1 MRIVLSF
8 SLIALILTC
17 CCRHEKATD
26 IHDNPTD
33 NLRVSV
39 RFAKGFDIRD
49 QGTYQTLMIYNPWQK
64 ANNIS
69 YRYRLFAGDT
79 MMNEQDRG
87 MNIKVPVKRVICLS
101 TTHIGFIDYVEELG
115 SIVGLSGSRYV
126 SNPYLL
132 DQINKGNVYDV
143 GYDEGI
149 NYELILKLEPD
160 LVIAYGVSGNET
172 GFSEKLKEL
181 GIRVMFIAEYLEE
194 NPLAKMEW
202 VKVFAALYQKEDE
215 ISLKYDSAVD
225 NYSALV
231 RKISGLENRPTVLLG
246 LPWKGS
252 WYISG
257 GDSYIAQLIS
267 DAGGAYLWE
276 HTRFRDSKPMS
287 LETIFSKA
295 YEADYWLNTGIAK
308 SIGEILDIDKRFES
322 LSCIKNSKVY
332 NNNKLVNP
340 QGGNEYFEKGVVEPD
355 VILADLIT
363 ILHPEILPS
372 HQLKYYQRLH

>member
-8 SLIALILTC
+8 ALIIIILFC
-17 CCRHEKATD
+17 CCRHEKKGH
-26 IHDNPTD
+26 IHDHLTD
-33 NLRVSV
+33 NLSVSV
-39 RFAKGFDIRD
+39 KYAKGFDLTN
-49 QGTYQTLMIYNPWQK
+49 QGSFQTLTIYNPWQK
-64 ANNIS
+64 AKNIS
-69 YRYRLFAGDT
+69 YRYHLCTSDT
-79 MMNEQDRG
+79 SIDDPAKETV
-87 MNIKVPVKRVICLS
+87 IKVPVKKVICLS
-101 TTHIGFIDYVEELG
+101 TTHIGFIEYVEELE
-115 SIVGLSGSRYV
+115 SIAGLSGSRYV

-132 DQINKGNVYDV
+132 DQINQGNVYDI

-149 NYELILKLEPD
+149 NYELILKLQPD

-181 GIRVMFIAEYLEE
+181 GIQVLFVAEYLEE
-194 NPLAKMEW
+194 NPVAKMEW
-202 VKVFAALYQKEDE
+202 VKVFAALYHKENE
-215 ISLKYDSAVD
+215 VSEKYDSAVD
-225 NYSALV
+225 RYYSLV
-231 RKISGLENRPTVLLG
+231 RKVSGLRHRPTVLLG
-246 LPWKGS
+246 LPWRGT

-267 DAGGAYLWE
+267 DAGGDYLWSNS
-276 HTRFRDSKPMS
+276 RFRDSKPMS

-295 YEADYWLNTGIAK
+295 YEAEFWLNTGVAG
-308 SIGEILDIDKRFES
+308 SISEILDIDERFES
-322 LSCIKNSKVY
+322 LVCIRNGKVY
-332 NNNKLVNP
+332 NNNNLINT

>member
-1 MRIVLSF
+1 MQTVLTF
-8 SLIALILTC
+8 SLITFILTC
-17 CCRHEKATD
+17 CCRHEKTID
-26 IHDNPTD
+26 IHDHPAN
-33 NLRVSV
+33 NQSVSV
-39 RFAKGFDIRD
+39 KFAKGFEIRD
-49 QGTYQTLMIYNPWQK
+49 QGSYQTLMIYNPWQK
-64 ANNIS
+64 AKNIS
-69 YRYRLFAGDT
+69 YRYHLCASDT
-79 MMNEQDRG
+79 LINEQG
-87 MNIKVPVKRVICLS
+87 KETNIKVPVKRVICLS
-101 TTHIGFIDYVEELG
+101 TTHIGFIDYIEELG

-132 DQINKGNVYDV
+132 DQIHKGNVHDV

-149 NYELILKLEPD
+149 NYELILELKPD

-181 GIRVMFIAEYLEE
+181 GVRVMFVAEYLEE

-202 VKVFAALYQKEDE
+202 VKVFAALYRKEDE
-215 ISLKYDSAVD
+215 ISVKYDSAVD
-225 NYSALV
+225 NYSSLV
-231 RKISGLENRPTVLLG
+231 RMVSGLRHRPTVLLG

-267 DAGGAYLWE
+267 DAGGEYLWE
-276 HTRFRDSKPMS
+276 HSKFRDSKPMS

-295 YEADYWLNTGIAK
+295 YEADYWLNTGIAN

-322 LSCIKNSKVY
+322 LSCMRNSKVY
-332 NNNKLVNP
+332 NNNKLMNP
-340 QGGNEYFEKGVVEPD
+340 QGGNEYFEKGVVEPE